1 MTSHQRHVRKEPV
14 ILGMTRLR
22 TRVAAAL
29 AIALLGALS
38 IVVGTG
44 TAFASKVA
52 KPAPVKITVTATE
65 FDFKFSKASLKKPGK
80 VIFTVINK
88 GQIAHN
94 IQFKT
99 LHKTTKLLQPNQKT
113 TLTVTFKKGSY
124 YYLCTV
130 PRHAEEGMAG
140 SFKVL

>member
-1 MTSHQRHVRKEPV
+1 MKKMRVRIGAGLIV
-14 ILGMTRLR
+14 AI
-22 TRVAAAL
+22 AAAL
-29 AIALLGALS
+29 AIGM
-38 IVVGTG
+38 G
-44 TAFASKVA
+44 TASAASTATV
-52 KPAPVKITVTATE
+52 APVKITVTATE
-65 FDFKFSKASLKKPGK
+65 FTFKFSKASLAKPGT

-88 GQIAHN
+88 GQVAHN
-94 IQFKT
+94 LQFKT

-130 PRHAEEGMAG
+130 PRHAEQGMAG

>member
-1 MTSHQRHVRKEPV
+1 MLQGMKKMRVRIGAGLIV
-14 ILGMTRLR
+14 AI
-22 TRVAAAL
+22 AAAL
-29 AIALLGALS
+29 AIGM
-38 IVVGTG
+38 G
-44 TAFASKVA
+44 TASAASTATV
-52 KPAPVKITVTATE
+52 APVKITVTATE
-65 FDFKFSKASLKKPGK
+65 FTFKFSKASLAKPGT

-88 GQIAHN
+88 GQVAHN
-94 IQFKT
+94 LQFKT

-130 PRHAEEGMAG
+130 PRHAEQGMAG